1 MGADG
6 EHHTKKIFPTPV
18 NQELH
23 DGVAPRHDNRVNEI
37 RLPKECPS
45 CGYLKL
51 KEEDYV

>member
-1 MGADG
+1 MM
-6 EHHTKKIFPTPV
+6 V
-18 NQELH
+18 L
-23 DGVAPRHDNRVNEI
+23 PRVTTIGVNEI